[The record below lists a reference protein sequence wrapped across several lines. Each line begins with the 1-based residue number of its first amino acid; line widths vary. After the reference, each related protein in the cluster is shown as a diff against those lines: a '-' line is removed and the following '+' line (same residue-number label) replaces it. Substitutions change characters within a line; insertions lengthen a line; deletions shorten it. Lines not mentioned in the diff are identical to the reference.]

1 MTIIVVLGR
10 YREYSFGMEPSPALP
25 DRVRRELMSL
35 IDSGSQITAERHERI
50 AAWAR
55 SMADNTL
62 RAAASDLRIVTEFQ
76 RRDGRPS
83 LPIAPRDL
91 YLLLEERAQKGT
103 AKASLDRLVA
113 MMVRLHAVAD
123 LPTPI
128 DEMVRWKQKEIRRT
142 DGRASGQARGLRL
155 KGDVSD
161 FASDPPKLVSLA
173 ALVASIPDDP
183 RGLRDR
189 ALLLVGYDAG
199 LRRSELVRIK
209 YQHIEPSIGG
219 EGALLIPRS
228 KTDQDG
234 FGARAWISRQ
244 TMAALETWLA
254 VSKID
259 NGYVF
264 RSLSYRT
271 SQAGH
276 LAEGSV
282 NQILKGRLATF
293 LESLVN
299 IGKLDR
305 ATARQIVC
313 ETSGHSL
320 RVGCDQDLFAAGVD
334 IGAIMQGLRWSSP
347 KQPLA
352 YARHLAPATS
362 KLASV
367 MRKVVRPT

>member
-1 MTIIVVLGR
+1 
-10 YREYSFGMEPSPALP
+10 MESSRALP

-35 IDSGSQITAERHERI
+35 LDGGNQMTVERYDRI

-62 RAAASDLRIVTEFQ
+62 RAAASDLRTVAEFQ
-76 RRDGRPS
+76 RRGGRQP
-83 LPIAPRDL
+83 LPIASRDL
-91 YLLLEERAQKGT
+91 YLLLEERAQKGA

-113 MMVRLHAVAD
+113 IIVRLHAVAD
-123 LPTPI
+123 LPSPI

-142 DGRASGQARGLRL
+142 DRRASVQARGLRL

-161 FASDPPKLVSLA
+161 FTSDPPESVSLA

-183 RGLRDR
+183 KGLRDR

-209 YQHIEPSIGG
+209 CQHIEPSIGG

-228 KTDQDG
+228 KTDQEG
-234 FGARAWISRQ
+234 VGARAWISRQ
-244 TMAALETWLA
+244 TMAALEAWLA
-254 VSKID
+254 VSKIET
-259 NGYVF
+259 GYVF
-264 RSLSYRT
+264 RSLSYRV
-271 SQAGH
+271 SRAGH

-282 NQILKGRLATF
+282 NQILKGRLAIF
-293 LESLVN
+293 LHGLVDA
-299 IGKLDR
+299 GDLDR
-305 ATARQIVC
+305 ARAQQIVR

-362 KLASV
+362 KLAAV
-367 MRKVVRPT
+367 MRKVARPT